1 MADLR
6 RPRIAKIPQVSAQ
19 WIKTAAAILLV
30 AANAGAILVEK
41 GIIGM
46 DGYSMSE
53 LLTSMENSSGMTG
66 LVGAAVLARL
76 LNGIAIPLF
85 AFLLAEGFRHT
96 RNVRRYLAALTVTAL
111 VSEPIY
117 DFAMTGTPL
126 DFSAQNPML
135 ALVIGLL
142 VLILMDWLNRFDK
155 TEQVIGRIL
164 LTLGGLFWV
173 TVLRIPYGIETVLI
187 ISVWDS
193 FRGHHAVR
201 MIVSI
206 LVSLVEPT
214 GPLAFCAIGYY
225 SGERKLKLSKYLFYA
240 LYPAHLLLLGVVR
253 YVFLK

>member
-1 MADLR
+1 
-6 RPRIAKIPQVSAQ
+6 
-19 WIKTAAAILLV
+19 
-30 AANAGAILVEK
+30 
-41 GIIGM
+41 
-46 DGYSMSE
+46 
-53 LLTSMENSSGMTG
+53 
-66 LVGAAVLARL
+66 
-76 LNGIAIPLF
+76 
-85 AFLLAEGFRHT
+85 
-96 RNVRRYLAALTVTAL
+96 
-111 VSEPIY
+111 
-117 DFAMTGTPL
+117 
-126 DFSAQNPML
+126 
-135 ALVIGLL
+135 
-142 VLILMDWLNRFDK
+142 MDWLNRFDK

-225 SGERKLKLSKYLFYA
+225 SGERNLKVSKYLFYV

>member
-1 MADLR
+1 
-6 RPRIAKIPQVSAQ
+6 
-19 WIKTAAAILLV
+19 
-30 AANAGAILVEK
+30 
-41 GIIGM
+41 
-46 DGYSMSE
+46 
-53 LLTSMENSSGMTG
+53 
-66 LVGAAVLARL
+66 
-76 LNGIAIPLF
+76 
-85 AFLLAEGFRHT
+85 
-96 RNVRRYLAALTVTAL
+96 
-111 VSEPIY
+111 
-117 DFAMTGTPL
+117 MTGTPL

-214 GPLAFCAIGYY
+214 GPFAFCAIGYY
-225 SGERKLKLSKYLFYA
+225 SGERKLKVSKYLFYA
-240 LYPAHLLLLGVVR
+240 LYPVHLLLLGTVR